1 MQNLKELNNSE
12 LVSRTKTLVLKERET
27 TNEILWCLRTIQ
39 QRMVYAEYSCSSL
52 FEFCVKHL
60 GYSGGAASRRI
71 RAMEFLKEV
80 PETEKA
86 LKEGKVSLTTVA
98 SLQSYLQ
105 HEKKK
110 RRENKEEQVTLEAKK
125 DLLHQIENKSKTE
138 CEKIFVSLS
147 PSLEDKILG
156 TEKARVLTPDKTE
169 LKLVVEEKLMQN
181 IQRLREL
188 SAHKNPNLSYAE
200 IFLMSTEFMLEKID
214 PQRQEEKRA
223 QKQVKEQGKKQK
235 EKNKSTQSNQNKVT
249 DSSPENLAVQN
260 SVTPLENQATSTLS
274 TPQSASPDPHFVSA
288 KTRRDTLHHA
298 DWQCEHVD
306 EKTGLRCTSRW
317 ALEIDH
323 CQPVALGGSSS
334 PENLRCL
341 CRTHNAYAAVKIFGR
356 EKMGDFLPQTK

>member
-1 MQNLKELNNSE
+1 MQNLKELNNFE

-110 RRENKEEQVTLEAKK
+110 RRTNKEEQVTLETKK

-147 PSLEDKILG
+147 PTLEDKILG

-169 LKLVVEEKLMQN
+169 LKLVAEEKLMQN

-214 PQRQEEKRA
+214 PQRQEQKRER
-223 QKQVKEQGKKQK
+223 KQVKK
-235 EKNKSTQSNQNKVT
+235 EEGKNKVIA
-249 DSSPENLAVQN
+249 SSLENLAVQN
-260 SVTPLENQATSTLS
+260 SATPLENQATHFSTS
-274 TPQSASPDPHFVSA
+274 SVDPHFVTA
-288 KTRRDTLHHA
+288 KNRRDTLRHA

-317 ALEIDH
+317 ALEVDH
-323 CQPVALGGSSS
+323 CKPVALGGSSS

-341 CRTHNAYAAVKIFGR
+341 CRTHNAYAAVKIFGK
-356 EKMGDFLPQTK
+356 EKMGDFLPEIK

>member
-1 MQNLKELNNSE
+1 MRNFKQWGSAE
-12 LVSRTKTLVLKERET
+12 LVSHTKALVLRERET
-27 TNEILWCLRTIQ
+27 TSEILWCLRSIQ
-39 QRMVYAEYSCSSL
+39 QKMFYAEYSYSSL
-52 FEFCVKHL
+52 FEFAVKHL

-71 RAMEFLKEV
+71 RAMEFLKDV
-80 PETEKA
+80 PETEAA
-86 LKEGKVSLTTVA
+86 LNEGKVSLTTVA

-110 RRENKEEQVTLEAKK
+110 RRDNKEEQISLETKK

-147 PSLEDKILG
+147 PALEDKILG

-169 LKLVVEEKLMQN
+169 LKLVVEEKLIQN
-181 IQRLREL
+181 VQRLREL

-214 PQRQEEKRA
+214 PKRQDERRARKQAKKEE
-223 QKQVKEQGKKQK
+223 
-235 EKNKSTQSNQNKVT
+235 EKNKIIT
-249 DSSPENLAVQN
+249 SSPENLAVQN
-260 SVTPLENQATSTLS
+260 LATPLENSPSRFSTSS
-274 TPQSASPDPHFVSA
+274 VDPHFVTA
-288 KTRRDTLHHA
+288 KNRRDTLQHA

-306 EKTGLRCTSRW
+306 EKTGMRCTSRW

-323 CQPVALGGSSS
+323 RQPVALGGSSS

-356 EKMGDFLPQTK
+356 EKMKGFLPGIK

>member
-1 MQNLKELNNSE
+1 MKNLKQLGSAE
-12 LVSRTKTLVLKERET
+12 LVSHTKTLVLRERET
-27 TNEILWCLRTIQ
+27 TSEILWCLRSIQ
-39 QRMVYAEYSCSSL
+39 QKMVYAEYSCSSL
-52 FEFCVKHL
+52 FEFAVKHL

-71 RAMEFLKEV
+71 RAMEFLKDV
-80 PETEKA
+80 PETEAA
-86 LKEGKVSLTTVA
+86 LNEGKVSLTTVA
-98 SLQSYLQ
+98 SLQSYVIL
-105 HEKKK
+105 EKK
-110 RRENKEEQVTLEAKK
+110 RRNENREEQLSIDAKK
-125 DLLHQIENKSKTE
+125 GLLHQIENKSKTE

-147 PSLEDKILG
+147 PVLEDKILG

-169 LKLVVEEKLMQN
+169 LKMVAEEKLMQN

-214 PQRQEEKRA
+214 PQRQDERRA
-223 QKQVKEQGKKQK
+223 QKQAKGQVKEQVKKQANKK
-235 EKNKSTQSNQNKVT
+235 EEKDKMA
-249 DSSPENLAVQN
+249 SSPENLAVQN
-260 SVTPLENQATSTLS
+260 PATPVENQASRFSTSS
-274 TPQSASPDPHFVSA
+274 VDPHFVTA
-288 KTRRDTLHHA
+288 KNRHNTLQHA

-323 CQPVALGGSSS
+323 RQPVALGGSSS

-356 EKMGDFLPQTK
+356 EKMGDFLPKTR